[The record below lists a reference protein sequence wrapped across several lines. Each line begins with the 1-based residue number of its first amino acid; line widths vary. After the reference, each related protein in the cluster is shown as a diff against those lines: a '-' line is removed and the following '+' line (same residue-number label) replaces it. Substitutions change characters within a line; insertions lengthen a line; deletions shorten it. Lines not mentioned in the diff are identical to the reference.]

1 MKTQYSTR
9 EALAAAIYAFKANGD
24 TVVKDIYGSS
34 HEDKFP
40 NKSYLLKHF
49 VDTNMCAELSDFEIT
64 KELLVEAD
72 TVKQQLEYIIT
83 MSALTQGRLNS
94 FITNCAELITQ
105 DTVTAKSFGTLVWVP
120 KIVFDN
126 ERQTAAKLT
135 IASMEYS
142 SKYIGKVN
150 ELVELHFNLIE
161 KRYIGR
167 INCWAAYGNTNEGN
181 LVRFLT
187 KHEALCVTG
196 QIKGRIKATDKDSY
210 HGNAQVTSLNH
221 VKKL

>member
-9 EALAAAIYAFKANGD
+9 EALAAAIYAFRANENM
-24 TVVKDIYGSS
+24 VVKDMYNPD
-34 HEDKFP
+34 HKDKFP
-40 NKSYLLKHF
+40 NKAYLLKHF
-49 VDTNMCAELSDFEIT
+49 VDKSMCVELSDFEIT
-64 KELLVEAD
+64 EELLNEAD
-72 TVKQQLEYIIT
+72 AAKQQLEYIIT

-94 FITNCAELITQ
+94 FITTCAELIIK
-105 DTVTAKSFGTLVWVP
+105 DTIVATSFGTLVWVP

-135 IASMEYS
+135 IASMEHS

-150 ELVELHFNLIE
+150 DRVELHFNLIE
-161 KRYIGR
+161 KRYIGS
-167 INCWAAYGNTNEGN
+167 INCWAAYGNTDEGN

-187 KHEALCVTG
+187 KHEALCVSG
-196 QIKGRIKATDKDSY
+196 QIKGRIKATEKDSY

>member
-9 EALAAAIYAFKANGD
+9 EVLAAAIYAFKANGNM
-24 TVVKDIYGSS
+24 VVKDMYNFD
-34 HEDKFP
+34 HKDKFP
-40 NKSYLLKHF
+40 NKAYLLKHF
-49 VDTNMCAELSDFEIT
+49 VDKNMCVELSGFEIT
-64 KELLVEAD
+64 EELLNEAD
-72 TVKQQLEYIIT
+72 AVKQQLEYIVT
-83 MSALTQGRLNS
+83 MSALTRGQLNL
-94 FITNCAELITQ
+94 FITNCAELIAQ
-105 DTVTAKSFGTLVWVP
+105 DTVAAKSFGTLVWVP

-135 IASMEYS
+135 IASMEHS

-150 ELVELHFNLIE
+150 DRVEVHFNLIE
-161 KRYIGR
+161 KRYISS

-187 KHEALCVTG
+187 KHEALCTTG
-196 QIKGRIKATDKDSY
+196 QIKGRIKATEKDSY
-210 HGNAQVTSLNH
+210 HGNAQVTNLNH

>member
-1 MKTQYSTR
+1 MKNQYSTR
-9 EALAAAIYAFKANGD
+9 EALAAAIYAFKTNGN
-24 TVVKDIYGSS
+24 TVVKDMYGSG

-40 NKSYLLKHF
+40 NKAYLLKHF
-49 VDTNMCAELSDFEIT
+49 VDTNVCVELNNFEIT
-64 KELLVEAD
+64 EELLVEAD
-72 TVKQQLEYIIT
+72 AVKQQLEYIIT
-83 MSALTQGRLNS
+83 LSALTQGRLNL
-94 FITNCAELITQ
+94 FITNCAELIAQ
-105 DTVTAKSFGTLVWVP
+105 DTVNAKSFGTLVWVP

-135 IASMEYS
+135 IASMEHS

-150 ELVELHFNLIE
+150 QRVELHFNLIE